1 MDKEKVYQAN
11 SMSLQSIVIF
21 FVFVTLVGCSST
33 PKPPPPPAPAP
44 VETKNPKKD
53 EYIIKVENIV
63 SDSASALTAVV
74 PNLDKGNVRG
84 LVEAQVTRLSGVS
97 KPSVTK
103 VEEYTRILKE
113 NDSKAVKK
121 DKEEASKVDAETTQ
135 LYQMVEQ
142 KDFELA
148 EAHARADAEFKQKIL
163 WQFSTAG
170 LGLFVA
176 GVLCTAFTPFK
187 KSGAIVMGGGALA
200 MASLWI
206 FDSKWFTWIVGASL
220 AVVAIGLLVV
230 FIKELKNRYANN
242 SVSDDT
248 APSEDKE

>member
-1 MDKEKVYQAN
+1 
-11 SMSLQSIVIF
+11 MSFQTIVIF
-21 FVFVTLVGCSST
+21 FIFGNLVGCSSA
-33 PKPPPPPAPAP
+33 PKPTTPPPPPP

-53 EYIIKVENIV
+53 EYITRVENIV

-74 PNLDKGNVRG
+74 PILDKGNVRG

-113 NDSKAVKK
+113 NDSKAIKK
-121 DKEEASKVDAETTQ
+121 DKEEASKVDEETTQ
-135 LYQMVEQ
+135 LYAMVEQ
-142 KDFELA
+142 KDFEIS

-170 LGLFVA
+170 LGLFVT

-206 FDSKWFTWIVGASL
+206 FDSQWFTWIVGASL
-220 AVVAIGLLVV
+220 AVVAIGLLVL
-230 FIKELKNRYANN
+230 FLKELKNRYANK
-242 SVSDDT
+242 SVSND
-248 APSEDKE
+248 ASPSEDKH